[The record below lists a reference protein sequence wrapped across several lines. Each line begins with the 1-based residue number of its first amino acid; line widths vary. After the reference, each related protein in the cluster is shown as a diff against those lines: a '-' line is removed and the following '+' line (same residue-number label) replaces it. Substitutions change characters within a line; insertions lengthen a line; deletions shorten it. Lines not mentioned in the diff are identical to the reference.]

1 MEDLKIILKHHRN
14 KVKLTTFALFGIF
27 FILLGIFLVYSFSK
41 SKYTKQCTTI
51 FDEKD
56 LDGKKRMCCNPEHYN
71 STDTMCQI
79 KCDTLEIN
87 PSSNFCKE
95 ILTSLDET
103 PLAKELDRAQEF
115 LKDAPK
121 CLDFT
126 IKNTTESLNY
136 ALLKPSNPL
145 QFEFNVEA
153 STIKPKYFI
162 YEYYT
167 IENNDLKT
175 AKPISFEENKNLI
188 SVSPA
193 QTQTGKLY
201 RDSFQA
207 LYENFYKPN
216 LNNDK
221 KIPYD
226 ILVTT
231 SILDE
236 KDQRKLQPQ
245 GCYFIFRLSEES
257 NYCRE
262 FKLSTLK
269 LNDNEKLKVNLT
281 SNLPSTY
288 GYEFRFQNLEN
299 YNTINSVKEYKPI
312 SFTKVNNENMPLVFS
327 QEAKGNNNI
336 SIEFDW
342 NDFYQKDLNFK
353 NRFPQ
358 FIKIQ
363 AFIKP
368 LPTTKIENIV
378 PCTLDFELDV
388 QQGIELCKDISIS
401 GGSIN
406 NTGERVLKPNENIT
420 IESQAVTKNIEKF
433 TFTFHNLDNI
443 SSNRVKNDITNAS
456 PIYFDKEDPFE
467 ISKSSNKSDS
477 KSILISHNDLNKIDL
492 ATGQKPKRIQ
502 VRAFFENSDERISNV
517 SKNCVTNFR
526 IE

>member
-1 MEDLKIILKHHRN
+1 MDDLKIVLKHHRN
-14 KVKLTTFALFGIF
+14 KVKLTALSLFGIF
-27 FILLGIFLVYSFSK
+27 FVILGIFLVYSFSK
-41 SKYTKQCTTI
+41 SKYTKQCTNI

-71 STDTMCQI
+71 SSDKMCQI
-79 KCDTLEIN
+79 KCDTLEVN
-87 PSSNFCKE
+87 PDSYFCKE

-103 PLAKELDRAQEF
+103 PLAKELDRAQEL

-121 CLDFT
+121 CLNFT

-153 STIKPKYFI
+153 NTVKPKYFI

-167 IENNDLKT
+167 IENNDIRT

-216 LNNDK
+216 LNNER

-231 SILDE
+231 SIIDE
-236 KDQRKLQPQ
+236 KDQRRLQPQ
-245 GCYFIFRLSEES
+245 GCYFVFRLSEES
-257 NYCRE
+257 TYCRE
-262 FKLSTLK
+262 FKLSTSK
-269 LNDNEKLKVNLT
+269 LTDNEKLKVNLT

-288 GYEFRFQNLEN
+288 GFEFRFQNLEN
-299 YNTINSVKEYKPI
+299 YSTVNSLKEYKPI
-312 SFTKVNNENMPLVFS
+312 SFTKVNNENIPFVFS
-327 QEAKGNNNI
+327 QEAKGNNSI

-342 NDFYQKDLNFK
+342 DDFYQKDLNFK

-358 FIKIQ
+358 FIKVLGY
-363 AFIKP
+363 IKP

-378 PCTLDFELDV
+378 PCTLDLELDIR
-388 QQGIELCKDISIS
+388 QGIDLCKDISLS
-401 GGSIN
+401 GVDESS
-406 NTGERVLKPNENIT
+406 TGQKILKPNGSIT
-420 IESQAVTKNIEKF
+420 IESQATTKNIQKF
-433 TFTFHNLDNI
+433 TFTFHNLDNV
-443 SSNRVKNDITNAS
+443 SSNKRINNITNAS
-456 PIYFDKEDPFE
+456 PIYFEKEDPFE

-477 KSILISHNDLNKIDL
+477 KSILVSFNDLNKVDL
-492 ATGQKPKRIQ
+492 ATGQKPKNIQ
-502 VRAFFENSDERISNV
+502 VRAYFENTDERISNLNK
-517 SKNCVTNFR
+517 SCVTNFK